1 MFHHRKETLILA
13 VPILFGRQINTG
25 KFAEAVRSGIQ
36 VIRERSV
43 MSWMWGWLPTFYSTL
58 LLICLYLLRELL
70 QLFLNAG
77 LVHRKKGVIEK
88 WHGPWCHLAV
98 NAVSVQQFRSV
109 EVVGSLGVFGPRVPT
124 LQRRWG
130 LDFCQLLNSQD
141 LWLITCF
148 QWFLGTRTYFLQNPK
163 RRLIFSVLNESNSVE
178 PEDRCSVRVDTD
190 DECDAQFCT
199 KFGCCHYSMLYTVTT
214 QESLAS
220 LFLYENLLTF
230 RPSDHPFCKFRPWL
244 ACQCKAAHCVE
255 QCAYMWRQWPTSG
268 PHQTCASVFFAWKSR
283 KSEFSVNFW
292 WIQGEFS
299 WLQRGLATVSPF
311 PPWFS
316 FFSASS
322 SRARLGA
329 AEAWSSNNWRRFSAI
344 LESGGTKL
352 SLFAVHIVTSHL
364 QLWYMQFSS
373 ALKNF
378 TLTTT

>member
-36 VIRERSV
+36 VIRERPV
-43 MSWMWGWLPTFYSTL
+43 SWMWGWLPTFYSTL
-58 LLICLYLLRELL
+58 LLICLFCLYLLRELL

-109 EVVGSLGVFGPRVPT
+109 EVAGSLGVFGPRVPT

-130 LDFCQLLNSQD
+130 LDFCQLLDSQD

-178 PEDRCSVRVDTD
+178 PEDLCSVRVDTD

-268 PHQTCASVFFAWKSR
+268 PHQTCASVFLREKAEKATHVIFGQFKVNSR
-283 KSEFSVNFW
+283 DCREVLRRFPRFP
-292 WIQGEFS
+292 
-299 WLQRGLATVSPF
+299 LDSPF
-311 PPWFS
+311 FLPH
-316 FFSASS
+316 
-322 SRARLGA
+322 RVEQDLELRTRLGHQTIGRDSARSWKVGVLSCHFCNCHFTSA
-329 AEAWSSNNWRRFSAI
+329 ALVCSFLLR
-344 LESGGTKL
+344 
-352 SLFAVHIVTSHL
+352 
-364 QLWYMQFSS
+364 
-373 ALKNF
+373 
-378 TLTTT
+378 

>member
-1 MFHHRKETLILA
+1 MRDFRWGQSRGYSGDSASTCSTTGRRLWFW
-13 VPILFGRQINTG
+13 LFRFCLDAKSTQESLPKLSGVAFKWSGRGQWCRGCWDDSPLSTQLYSLFVFI
-25 KFAEAVRSGIQ
+25 FSGNYCNYF
-36 VIRERSV
+36 
-43 MSWMWGWLPTFYSTL
+43 WT
-58 LLICLYLLRELL
+58 
-70 QLFLNAG
+70 AG

-88 WHGPWCHLAV
+88 WHGPWCHLTV

-109 EVVGSLGVFGPRVPT
+109 EVAGSLGVFGPRVPT

-130 LDFCQLLNSQD
+130 LDFCQLLDSQD
-141 LWLITCF
+141 LWLKTRF

-283 KSEFSVNFW
+283 KSDSRDFRS
-292 WIQGEFS
+292 IQGEFS

-329 AEAWSSNNWRRFSAI
+329 AD
-344 LESGGTKL
+344 
-352 SLFAVHIVTSHL
+352 
-364 QLWYMQFSS
+364 
-373 ALKNF
+373 
-378 TLTTT
+378 